1 MIRDLTID
9 AVKAIIATGEAMLN
23 SPVVQT
29 GPIGLVIRTALIRQ
43 MVAAD
48 QLLANLTD
56 GATLVDCRDLFDC
69 VKVNHKIIV
78 AACNQLRG

>member
-1 MIRDLTID
+1 MTIE
-9 AVKAIIATGEAMLN
+9 AIKAIIATGEVMLDN
-23 SPVVQT
+23 PVARV

-43 MVAAD
+43 IAAAD

-56 GATLVDCRDLFDC
+56 GARLVDCRDLFDC

-78 AACNQLRG
+78 TACSQLRD